1 MLGSLDRFQ
10 ASDDLGQTVS
20 LPWFDFLVVD
30 RDLTLHVPCIA
41 TASPHLYQLPK
52 MNTLNSLYNFVE
64 SWVEIS
70 SQPSSSSISSA
81 ATDHSTAAARPL
93 EPSAFARRRRRLNRT
108 RSLPYQSL
116 VRPASTAG
124 SSQEEYE
131 ESESESD
138 QVMTSSNEGLV
149 QHPTT
154 DIQAVAATSSAS
166 EAASEAA
173 SAEEEEEDDDDDDGD
188 NGTALGILTTESA
201 FTPQPNVFSHP
212 PQSQSRRAYS
222 EEPQMSYFQH
232 RRQSSSKPAA
242 SSYPDRKNHTHTPY
256 NMISPS
262 HQADHDAALRASLST
277 LLSCAA
283 AARCLPRK
291 EQASA
296 EPVKTV
302 EDPPRPP
309 TPRSVAEPGP
319 AEHLK
324 LHQRPHLLRVSTSS
338 LHSLSSSQKP
348 KRKAS
353 TSKERQSMK
362 RKRRSSFDETL
373 ISPTLM
379 TWMVSAGVVA
389 IFSAISF
396 SAGYVLGKE
405 VGRLEAAGGAAFPGG
420 NNCGKEMGRGLKRL
434 RWSSSNSLLKA

>member
-1 MLGSLDRFQ
+1 
-10 ASDDLGQTVS
+10 
-20 LPWFDFLVVD
+20 
-30 RDLTLHVPCIA
+30 
-41 TASPHLYQLPK
+41 

-64 SWVEIS
+64 SWIEIS

-81 ATDHSTAAARPL
+81 TTDHSAAAARHL

-108 RSLPYQSL
+108 YSLPYQSL
-116 VRPASTAG
+116 VRPASTTG

-138 QVMTSSNEGLV
+138 QVMTSSNEGLARL
-149 QHPTT
+149 HAMGPRP
-154 DIQAVAATSSAS
+154 AVSTSS
-166 EAASEAA
+166 ASEAA
-173 SAEEEEEDDDDDDGD
+173 SAEEEEDDDGD
-188 NGTALGILTTESA
+188 NGTALGILASEPA

-232 RRQSSSKPAA
+232 RRQSNSKPAA
-242 SSYPDRKNHTHTPY
+242 SSYPNRKNHTHTPY

-283 AARCLPRK
+283 AARCLPKK
-291 EQASA
+291 EQATA
-296 EPVKTV
+296 ESSNKMG
-302 EDPPRPP
+302 EPPRPP
-309 TPRSVAEPGP
+309 TPQSRPEPAP
-319 AEHLK
+319 VENLHLY
-324 LHQRPHLLRVSTSS
+324 QRPPLLRVSTSS
-338 LHSLSSSQKP
+338 LRSLASSQKP

-353 TSKERQSMK
+353 ASKDRQSTK
-362 RKRRSSFDETL
+362 RKRRSSFDEAM

-405 VGRLEAAGGAAFPGG
+405 VGRLEAAGGVAFPGG
-420 NNCGKEMGRGLKRL
+420 NNCGKEVGRGLKRL